1 MFPSSATLWGEGS
14 VWGRFKPQPGEPWL
28 REQAG
33 ELKQQFGLPLRT
45 SEIWQTKKSKK
56 NAANIC
62 VDAFKVRVPKRHMFI
77 LDTPFTWKSTTINK
91 KCISFWMMTNP
102 FKKMV
107 KLTKTNLLKKR
118 WSRTWKYRI
127 SWTCVLVPIPIFH
140 SWRNS
145 SRRFLH
151 ANARRGTKYFEAR
164 AALRPSQWYQ
174 LLPRFCH
181 KKKGT
186 KPQPSTTR
194 RVKNFPTKHKKKTS
208 WQTSGFPPLWTHGW
222 ICLLG
227 NVRRL
232 GPQTK
237 MHPAETD
244 SSSRCILGYAT
255 IPARPKRCQYDPKG
269 WLMGTLY
276 HSFSTP

>member
-56 NAANIC
+56 KC
-62 VDAFKVRVPKRHMFI
+62 QYTLMLSKYGSHRDTCLFWI
-77 LDTPFTWKSTTINK
+77 LLSRGSPPPLMKNMYFVLDDDKPLQKNGETHENQP
-91 KCISFWMMTNP
+91 
-102 FKKMV
+102 
-107 KLTKTNLLKKR
+107 LKKR

-127 SWTCVLVPIPIFH
+127 SWTCLLVPIPIFH

-174 LLPRFCH
+174 LLPRFFAT
-181 KKKGT
+181 KKRG
-186 KPQPSTTR
+186 PNPS
-194 RVKNFPTKHKKKTS
+194 
-208 WQTSGFPPLWTHGW
+208 L
-222 ICLLG
+222 
-227 NVRRL
+227 
-232 GPQTK
+232 
-237 MHPAETD
+237 
-244 SSSRCILGYAT
+244 
-255 IPARPKRCQYDPKG
+255 
-269 WLMGTLY
+269 
-276 HSFSTP
+276 

>member
-181 KKKGT
+181 KKKGDQT
-186 KPQPSTTR
+186 PAFNNKEGEKFSNKTQ
-194 RVKNFPTKHKKKTS
+194 KKKHHGKLPDSHLCGPMDGFVCWETS
-208 WQTSGFPPLWTHGW
+208 DDLDLKQ
-222 ICLLG
+222 
-227 NVRRL
+227 
-232 GPQTK
+232 K
-237 MHPAETD
+237 
-244 SSSRCILGYAT
+244 CILQ
-255 IPARPKRCQYDPKG
+255 R
-269 WLMGTLY
+269 LTLLPDASLDMRLY
-276 HSFSTP
+276 QHDLRGANMTLRGG